1 MYKRQ
6 DILFSPSKTPDIT
19 VRQARMQRDGETI
32 VVLENYQPA
41 AHLLDAL
48 NQS

>member
-1 MYKRQ
+1 M
-6 DILFSPSKTPDIT
+6 IGANHAVNLLNNSCIT
-19 VRQARMQRDGETI
+19 VRQARMHRDGETS